1 MYDLVAITGAGI
13 SKASGIPT
21 FEDMGDL
28 RNKLTRSYF
37 NSHPEEFYQGLLAMK
52 ETIDRA
58 EPNPAH
64 LALVE
69 YNIPVITM
77 NIDGLHTRAG
87 SKDLIEVHGNLD
99 FVSCSKCK
107 NTYDF
112 YQIRESIKCSKC
124 GRILESNVV
133 LYGDMIKDFREA
145 IKMVDGSKHILVVG
159 TSFYTSTVND
169 LVYRAKLL
177 DIGVDVINQSAETE
191 LSKYLK
197 KMFG

>member
-1 MYDLVAITGAGI
+1 
-13 SKASGIPT
+13 
-21 FEDMGDL
+21 
-28 RNKLTRSYF
+28 
-37 NSHPEEFYQGLLAMK
+37 
-52 ETIDRA
+52 
-58 EPNPAH
+58 
-64 LALVE
+64 
-69 YNIPVITM
+69 
-77 NIDGLHTRAG
+77 
-87 SKDLIEVHGNLD
+87 
-99 FVSCSKCK
+99 
-107 NTYDF
+107 
-112 YQIRESIKCSKC
+112 
-124 GRILESNVV
+124 VV

>member
-77 NIDGLHTRAG
+77 NIDGLHT
-87 SKDLIEVHGNLD
+87 
-99 FVSCSKCK
+99 
-107 NTYDF
+107 
-112 YQIRESIKCSKC
+112 
-124 GRILESNVV
+124 
-133 LYGDMIKDFREA
+133 
-145 IKMVDGSKHILVVG
+145 
-159 TSFYTSTVND
+159 
-169 LVYRAKLL
+169 
-177 DIGVDVINQSAETE
+177 
-191 LSKYLK
+191 
-197 KMFG
+197 